1 MLWKCKPYYNQKIMK
16 QKLTTLLFT
25 LLVLSLGLQ
34 VRAQDKGIAF
44 LPEGTLFKDAVAKAQ
59 QTGKMIFLDCYTS
72 WCGPCKMMANTVFP
86 QEKVGAYMNPRFVS
100 IKIDME
106 KGEGVELTKK
116 LQISAFPTFIF
127 FNSNGEEIGR
137 FLGGCDADKFIA
149 NVEKNS
155 TDNGSADMDKRFAAG
170 ERDPQFLMQYL
181 QTLGSAYKREQCNEV
196 AEILLDGKAETFAAD
211 KTLADVFMKHISNPF
226 CPAFV
231 YTAKHP
237 EALIAQVGETPV
249 RMKLYSVWNTYPR
262 TLVST
267 DANGNTTLDQ
277 ANFDK
282 WLALME
288 ECGVENREE
297 LRLTTLLDYTE
308 KKADWTAYVNYL
320 TEYVKA
326 TAPNDLFLCKRC
338 TPVAENCKDEA
349 LRKQVAAILQQRVD
363 DLKSGKRQPQTQ
375 IGNMKMS
382 GNMDKVMEMLIQGL
396 ETGEMSKMR

>member
-1 MLWKCKPYYNQKIMK
+1 MK

-25 LLVLSLGLQ
+25 LLILSLGLQ

-320 TEYVKA
+320 TEYVK
-326 TAPNDLFLCKRC
+326 TTDPNDLFLCKRC

-382 GNMDKVMEMLIQGL
+382 GNMGNVMEMLIQGL
-396 ETGEMSKMR
+396 EIGEMPKMR

>member
-1 MLWKCKPYYNQKIMK
+1 MK

-25 LLVLSLGLQ
+25 LLILSLGLQ

-106 KGEGVELTKK
+106 KGEGVELAKK

-320 TEYVKA
+320 TEYVK
-326 TAPNDLFLCKRC
+326 TTDPNDLFLCKRC

-382 GNMDKVMEMLIQGL
+382 GNMGNVMEMLIQGL
-396 ETGEMSKMR
+396 EIGEMPKMR

>member
-1 MLWKCKPYYNQKIMK
+1 MQK
-16 QKLTTLLFT
+16 KLITLFT
-25 LLVLSLGLQ
+25 LLALWCLNVS
-34 VRAQDKGIAF
+34 VNAQENKGIAF

-72 WCGPCKMMANTVFP
+72 WCGPCKMMTNTVFP

-106 KGEGVELTKK
+106 KGEGVELAKK

-320 TEYVKA
+320 TEYVK
-326 TAPNDLFLCKRC
+326 TTDPNDLFLCKRC

-363 DLKSGKRQPQTQ
+363 DLKSGKCQPQTQ

-382 GNMDKVMEMLIQGL
+382 GNMGNVMEMLIQGL
-396 ETGEMSKMR
+396 EIGEMPKMR

>member
-1 MLWKCKPYYNQKIMK
+1 MQK
-16 QKLTTLLFT
+16 KLITLFT
-25 LLVLSLGLQ
+25 LLALWCLNVS
-34 VRAQDKGIAF
+34 VNAQENKGIAF

-181 QTLGSAYKREQCNEV
+181 QTLSSAYKREQCNEV

-326 TAPNDLFLCKRC
+326 TDPNDLFLCKRC

-382 GNMDKVMEMLIQGL
+382 GNMGKVMEMLIQGL
-396 ETGEMSKMR
+396 ETGEMPKMR